1 MNYVKKNGLVYTEDM
16 KTLVAIDSESHAFT
30 GRVPFGVRYID
41 DEVFAD
47 CFFET
52 ITLPDSIEQL
62 GVCLFQNSKRLFK
75 VKLPSGITE
84 LPPYL
89 FSGCSALQVVS
100 MPTVLNSFPEGLF
113 YGCSAMLEIPFRAG
127 IKELPESVFEGCSS
141 IKSLVIPE
149 TVTKIASRAA
159 AGCTDLVTLVLPASL
174 YELAP
179 DAFEGCTSL
188 RNIRIS
194 EDNKLF
200 YVSDDDGCLYERTA
214 NGDVCR
220 LKIAQLQ
227 QQQVSFFKDNVDD
240 EDEPFFTDE
249 SISEEDETFSAE
261 VEADSDDMNGTEIGV
276 SDEEKAIYGDLEEV
290 EPEAEEV
297 EEIEEIESEPPEL
310 EEITEYETENKENDI
325 INTRGET
332 VMSDQNNVDDMLADI
347 MNDER
352 ARNEV
357 QSNVA
362 VDEKESQVLSN
373 MMDVMNDKPAPAK
386 DVKISEEELENLF
399 ASHEKQETDTFVK
412 EEDVDADE
420 KEGKTKILINSASLS
435 KVIECE
441 PAGEALTE
449 PELFVIAEI
458 TVPGENGEQTFT
470 EKLEKCCLKFAQ
482 AQDLK
487 KVVLLAGLPVDN
499 EEFVQFYKHF
509 ISYKNV
515 VLACDA
521 PSPSKLSDYARKI
534 CELSR
539 IDLSKDA
546 LTEQRKKIS
555 IKNDSLIKLVIQDLR

>member
-16 KTLVAIDSESHAFT
+16 KTLVAIDSGSHEFT

-47 CFFET
+47 SFFET

-149 TVTKIASRAA
+149 TVTKISSRAA
-159 AGCTDLVTLVLPASL
+159 AGCTDLVTVVLPASL
-174 YELAP
+174 YELAD
-179 DAFEGCTSL
+179 DAFEGCTFI

-200 YVSDDDGCLYERTA
+200 YVSEDDGCLYERTA

-220 LKIAQLQ
+220 LKIAQIQ

-240 EDEPFFTDE
+240 ENEPFFTDE
-249 SISEEDETFSAE
+249 SFDEEDETFSSE
-261 VEADSDDMNGTEIGV
+261 VGATDEERGFVEIGV
-276 SDEEKAIYGDLEEV
+276 ADEELAIANTAKSDYDVVEELQECDDEEEV
-290 EPEAEEV
+290 
-297 EEIEEIESEPPEL
+297 SEL
-310 EEITEYETENKENDI
+310 EPILEPINDAGEKDMANEND
-325 INTRGET
+325 
-332 VMSDQNNVDDMLADI
+332 VDDMLADI
-347 MNDER
+347 MNDEK

-362 VDEKESQVLSN
+362 IDDRESQVLSN
-373 MMDVMNDKPAPAK
+373 MMDVMNDKPAPAR

-412 EEDVDADE
+412 AEDLDSDE
-420 KEGKTKILINSASLS
+420 KEGKLKILIDSARVS
-435 KVIECE
+435 KVIECQPATE
-441 PAGEALTE
+441 PLTE
-449 PELFVIAEI
+449 PDLFVIAEI
-458 TVPGENGEQTFT
+458 TVTDENGQESFT
-470 EKLEKCCLKFAQ
+470 EKLEKCCHRFAQ

-487 KVVLLAGLPVDN
+487 RVVLLAGLPVEN

-521 PSPSKLSDYARKI
+521 ASPSKLSDYARKI

-539 IDLSKDA
+539 INLSKEA
-546 LTEQRKKIS
+546 LTEQRKKVS

>member
-16 KTLVAIDSESHAFT
+16 KTLVAIDSESHEFT

-149 TVTKIASRAA
+149 TVTKISSRAA
-159 AGCTDLVTLVLPASL
+159 AGCTDLVTVVLPASL

-179 DAFEGCTSL
+179 DAFEGCTSI

-200 YVSDDDGCLYERTA
+200 YVSDEDGCLYERTA

-220 LKIAQLQ
+220 LKIAQIQ

-240 EDEPFFTDE
+240 ENEPFFTDE
-249 SISEEDETFSAE
+249 SFDEEDETFSSE
-261 VEADSDDMNGTEIGV
+261 VGATDEERGFVEIGV
-276 SDEEKAIYGDLEEV
+276 AEQELAIANTAKSDYDVVEELQECDAEEEV
-290 EPEAEEV
+290 
-297 EEIEEIESEPPEL
+297 SEL
-310 EEITEYETENKENDI
+310 EPILEPINDAGENDMA
-325 INTRGET
+325 NEN
-332 VMSDQNNVDDMLADI
+332 DVDDMLADI
-347 MNDER
+347 MNDEK

-362 VDEKESQVLSN
+362 IDDRESQVLSN

-412 EEDVDADE
+412 EEDLDSDE
-420 KEGKTKILINSASLS
+420 KEGKLKILIDSARVS

-441 PAGEALTE
+441 PATAPLTE
-449 PELFVIAEI
+449 PDLFVIAEI
-458 TVPGENGEQTFT
+458 TVTNENGQEGFT
-470 EKLEKCCLKFAQ
+470 EKLEKCCHRFAQ

-487 KVVLLAGLPVDN
+487 RVVLLAGLPVEN

-521 PSPSKLSDYARKI
+521 ASPSKLSDYARKI

-539 IDLSKDA
+539 INLSKEA
-546 LTEQRKKIS
+546 LTDQRKKIS

>member
-16 KTLVAIDSESHAFT
+16 KTVVAIDSESHAFT

-149 TVTKIASRAA
+149 TVTKISSRAA
-159 AGCTDLVTLVLPASL
+159 ADCTDLVTVVLPASL
-174 YELAP
+174 YELAD
-179 DAFEGCTSL
+179 DAFEGCTSI

-200 YVSDDDGCLYERTA
+200 YVSEDDGCLYERTA

-220 LKIAQLQ
+220 LKIAQIQ
-227 QQQVSFFKDNVDD
+227 QQKVSFFKDNVDD
-240 EDEPFFTDE
+240 ENEPFFTDE
-249 SISEEDETFSAE
+249 SFDEEDETFSSE
-261 VEADSDDMNGTEIGV
+261 VGATDEERGFVEIGV
-276 SDEEKAIYGDLEEV
+276 ADEELAIANTAKSDYDVVEELPECDAEEEV
-290 EPEAEEV
+290 
-297 EEIEEIESEPPEL
+297 SEL
-310 EEITEYETENKENDI
+310 EPILEPINDAGEKDMANEND
-325 INTRGET
+325 
-332 VMSDQNNVDDMLADI
+332 VDDMLADI
-347 MNDER
+347 MNDEK

-362 VDEKESQVLSN
+362 IDDRESQVLSN

-412 EEDVDADE
+412 AEDVDSDE
-420 KEGKTKILINSASLS
+420 KEGKLKILIDSARVS
-435 KVIECE
+435 KVIE
-441 PAGEALTE
+441 
-449 PELFVIAEI
+449 
-458 TVPGENGEQTFT
+458 
-470 EKLEKCCLKFAQ
+470 
-482 AQDLK
+482 
-487 KVVLLAGLPVDN
+487 
-499 EEFVQFYKHF
+499 
-509 ISYKNV
+509 
-515 VLACDA
+515 
-521 PSPSKLSDYARKI
+521 
-534 CELSR
+534 
-539 IDLSKDA
+539 
-546 LTEQRKKIS
+546 
-555 IKNDSLIKLVIQDLR
+555 

>member
-16 KTLVAIDSESHAFT
+16 KTVVAIDSESHAFT

-149 TVTKIASRAA
+149 TVTKISSRAA
-159 AGCTDLVTLVLPASL
+159 AGCTDLVTVVLPASL
-174 YELAP
+174 YELAD
-179 DAFEGCTSL
+179 DAFEGCTSI

-200 YVSDDDGCLYERTA
+200 YVSEDDGCLYERTA

-220 LKIAQLQ
+220 LKIAQIQ
-227 QQQVSFFKDNVDD
+227 QEQVSFFKDNVDD
-240 EDEPFFTDE
+240 ENEPFFTDE
-249 SISEEDETFSAE
+249 SFDEEDETFSSE
-261 VEADSDDMNGTEIGV
+261 VGATDEERGFVEIGV
-276 SDEEKAIYGDLEEV
+276 ADEELAIANTAKSDYDV
-290 EPEAEEV
+290 V
-297 EEIEEIESEPPEL
+297 EELPECDEEASEL
-310 EEITEYETENKENDI
+310 EPILEPINDAGEKDMANEND
-325 INTRGET
+325 
-332 VMSDQNNVDDMLADI
+332 VDDMLADI
-347 MNDER
+347 MNDEK

-362 VDEKESQVLSN
+362 IDDRESQVLSN
-373 MMDVMNDKPAPAK
+373 MMDVMNDKPAPAR

-412 EEDVDADE
+412 AEDVDSDE
-420 KEGKTKILINSASLS
+420 KEGKLKILIDSARVS
-435 KVIECE
+435 KVIECQPATE
-441 PAGEALTE
+441 PLTE
-449 PELFVIAEI
+449 PDLFVIAEI
-458 TVPGENGEQTFT
+458 TVPGENGGEAFT
-470 EKLEKCCLKFAQ
+470 EKLEKCCHRFAQ

-487 KVVLLAGLPVDN
+487 RVVLLAGLPVEN

-521 PSPSKLSDYARKI
+521 ASPSKLSDYARKI

-539 IDLSKDA
+539 INLSKEA
-546 LTEQRKKIS
+546 LTDQRKKVS

>member
-1 MNYVKKNGLVYTEDM
+1 MNYIKKNGLVYTEDM
-16 KTLVAIDSESHAFT
+16 KTIVSMDSDSHAFE
-30 GRVPFGVRYID
+30 GRVPFGVHYID
-41 DEVFAD
+41 DEVFAN
-47 CFFET
+47 CLFET
-52 ITLPDSIEQL
+52 ITLPDSVEQM
-62 GVCLFQNSKRLFK
+62 GACLFENSKRLYK
-75 VKLPSGITE
+75 VKLPSGIKE
-84 LPPYL
+84 LPPYM
-89 FSGCSALQVVS
+89 FSGCTALQVVS
-100 MPTVLNSFPEGLF
+100 MPTVLNAFPEGLF

-149 TVTKIASRAA
+149 TVTKISSRAVA
-159 AGCTDLVTLVLPASL
+159 DCKDLVTVVLPASL

-179 DAFEGCTSL
+179 DAFEGCTSI
-188 RNIRIS
+188 RNIRIA
-194 EDNKLF
+194 ETNKLF
-200 YVSDDDGCLYERTA
+200 YVSEEDGCLYERTA

-220 LKIAQLQ
+220 LKVAAIAKQT
-227 QQQVSFFKDNVDD
+227 VSFFKDNVDD

-249 SISEEDETFSAE
+249 SIAEEDETFSAE
-261 VEADSDDMNGTEIGV
+261 VEADSDEMNGTEIGV
-276 SDEEKAIYGDLEEV
+276 AEEEKAIYDELEEV
-290 EPEAEEV
+290 EPEAAEADVDELEEV
-297 EEIEEIESEPPEL
+297 EPEVEEL
-310 EEITEYETENKENDI
+310 EEITENKENDI
-325 INTRGET
+325 ITNRGET

-352 ARNEV
+352 ARTEV

-412 EEDVDADE
+412 EEDVDSDE

-441 PAGEALTE
+441 PAGEPLTE

-458 TVPGENGEQTFT
+458 TVTNENGEESFT

-499 EEFVQFYKHF
+499 EEFMQFYKHF

>member
-1 MNYVKKNGLVYTEDM
+1 MNYVNKNGLVYTEDM

-149 TVTKIASRAA
+149 TVTKISSRAA
-159 AGCTDLVTLVLPASL
+159 AGCTDLVTVVLPASL
-174 YELAP
+174 YELAD
-179 DAFEGCTSL
+179 DAFEGCTSI

-200 YVSDDDGCLYERTA
+200 YVSEDDGCLYERTA

-220 LKIAQLQ
+220 LKIAQIQ
-227 QQQVSFFKDNVDD
+227 QQQVFFFKDNVDD
-240 EDEPFFTDE
+240 ENEPFFTDE
-249 SISEEDETFSAE
+249 SFDEEDETFSSE
-261 VEADSDDMNGTEIGV
+261 VGATDEERGFVEIGV
-276 SDEEKAIYGDLEEV
+276 ADEELAIANTAKSDYDVVEELPECDAEEEV
-290 EPEAEEV
+290 
-297 EEIEEIESEPPEL
+297 SEL
-310 EEITEYETENKENDI
+310 EPILEPINDAGEKDMANEND
-325 INTRGET
+325 
-332 VMSDQNNVDDMLADI
+332 VDDMLADI
-347 MNDER
+347 MNDEK

-362 VDEKESQVLSN
+362 IDDRESQVLSN
-373 MMDVMNDKPAPAK
+373 MMEVMNDKPAPAK

-412 EEDVDADE
+412 EEDLDSDE
-420 KEGKTKILINSASLS
+420 KEGKLKILIDSAKLS
-435 KVIECE
+435 KIIECE
-441 PAGEALTE
+441 PATESLTE
-449 PELFVIAEI
+449 PDLFVIAEI
-458 TVPGENGEQTFT
+458 TVTDENGEESFT
-470 EKLEKCCLKFAQ
+470 KKLDIFCHRIAQ

-487 KVVLLAGLPVDN
+487 RVVLLAGLPVEN

-521 PSPSKLSDYARKI
+521 ASPSKLSDYARKI

-539 IDLSKDA
+539 INLSKEA
-546 LTEQRKKIS
+546 LTEQRKKAT
-555 IKNDSLIKLVIQDLR
+555 IKNDSLIKLVVQDLR

>member
-1 MNYVKKNGLVYTEDM
+1 MNYIKKNGLVYTEDM
-16 KTLVAIDSESHAFT
+16 KTLVAIDSGSHEFT

-47 CFFET
+47 CLFET

-62 GVCLFQNSKRLFK
+62 GVCLFQNSRRLFK
-75 VKLPSGITE
+75 VKLPSGLKE
-84 LPPYL
+84 LSPYL
-89 FSGCSALQVVS
+89 FSGCTALQSVS

-159 AGCTDLVTLVLPASL
+159 AGCTDLVTLVLSASL

-220 LKIAQLQ
+220 LKVAAIAKQT
-227 QQQVSFFKDNVDD
+227 VSFFKDNVDD

-249 SISEEDETFSAE
+249 SFAEEDETFSAE
-261 VEADSDDMNGTEIGV
+261 VEADSDEMNGTEIGV
-276 SDEEKAIYGDLEEV
+276 AEEEKAIYGELEEV
-290 EPEAEEV
+290 EPEAAEADV
-297 EEIEEIESEPPEL
+297 DEL
-310 EEITEYETENKENDI
+310 EEVAEYETENKENDI
-325 INTRGET
+325 INNKGET

-352 ARNEV
+352 ARTEV

-412 EEDVDADE
+412 EEDVDSDE

-441 PAGEALTE
+441 PAGEPLTE

-458 TVPGENGEQTFT
+458 TVTNENGEESFT

-499 EEFVQFYKHF
+499 EEFMQFYKHF

>member
-1 MNYVKKNGLVYTEDM
+1 MNYVNKNGLVYTEDM
-16 KTLVAIDSESHAFT
+16 KTVVAIDSESHAFT

-149 TVTKIASRAA
+149 TVTKICSRAA
-159 AGCTDLVTLVLPASL
+159 AGCTDLVTVVLPASL
-174 YELAP
+174 YELAD
-179 DAFEGCTSL
+179 DAFEGCTSI

-200 YVSDDDGCLYERTA
+200 YVSEDDGCLYERTA

-227 QQQVSFFKDNVDD
+227 QQQISFFKDNVDD
-240 EDEPFFTDE
+240 ENEPFFTDE
-249 SISEEDETFSAE
+249 SFDEEDETFSSE
-261 VEADSDDMNGTEIGV
+261 VGATDEERGFVEIGV
-276 SDEEKAIYGDLEEV
+276 ADEELAIANTAKSDYDVVEELPECDAEEEV
-290 EPEAEEV
+290 
-297 EEIEEIESEPPEL
+297 SEL
-310 EEITEYETENKENDI
+310 EPILEPINDAGEKDMANEND
-325 INTRGET
+325 
-332 VMSDQNNVDDMLADI
+332 VDDMLADI
-347 MNDER
+347 MNDEK

-362 VDEKESQVLSN
+362 IDDRESQVLSN

-412 EEDVDADE
+412 EEDLDSDE
-420 KEGKTKILINSASLS
+420 KEGKLKILIDSARVS
-435 KVIECE
+435 KVIECQPATE
-441 PAGEALTE
+441 PLTE
-449 PELFVIAEI
+449 PDLFVIAEI
-458 TVPGENGEQTFT
+458 TVTNENGEEAFT
-470 EKLEKCCLKFAQ
+470 EKLEKCCHRFAQ

-487 KVVLLAGLPVDN
+487 RVVLLAGLPVEN

-521 PSPSKLSDYARKI
+521 ASPSKLSDYARKI

-539 IDLSKDA
+539 INLTKEA
-546 LTEQRKKIS
+546 LTDQRKKVS